1 MSYGLIY
8 TVPFATLD
16 NVPCM
21 VEIEKEGYVGET
33 IELIAG
39 ETPFTVDISDDEFL
53 YVPTRF
59 STAKLQIVGS
69 DYLRNL
75 FSTAYQQYRVTFKK
89 DGIITWCGFIKP
101 ELYTQDYTSETFV
114 LEIECISAM
123 SVLEF
128 IDYTTE
134 GDSKKFVSLWY
145 ILQRCISIAAGQY
158 NSVIIPH
165 VYASSKAAYSTG
177 ENVLEDMTLSEQD
190 FFDEDNKPMKFK
202 EVLEEVCKFFNWT
215 CADWKGDL
223 YFVDVDHIGTYH
235 KYNVVM
241 ASKVDVQINELL
253 VQDMGFSGANHALD
267 ILPGYNKVS
276 VLCSNYKADKTLPK
290 ENFNAM
296 EIMNEI
302 AVGVTELP
310 DGSTRRA
317 RILILLPTLYDAH
330 RYMWA
335 GADSEDGV
343 LKKGWNEISEEYY
356 RSLSA
361 NDAYRI
367 AGCHFLKR
375 CDIQI
380 KDGKSTV
387 YNYDYTDILYINSY
401 QYTGGGYYGSTLDI
415 AAHLTDKTKPLLV
428 IGKQS
433 ACSLYSNGVFALK
446 IEIGINA
453 VITNEKVSL
462 GNPIIYLELKV
473 GDFYYDGNK
482 WTMEKSY
489 FSLEF
494 ENKDRNFEKGTRL
507 NAPNTK
513 TLDMPYNGA
522 EGYLIPL
529 PDAGLAGAPQL
540 SVLGFYSYA
549 KSTDHW
555 EKDYYAACYIY
566 DLSLT
571 FFKKDSET
579 YIIDDSGNEDRTYE
593 NVLNENYINELD
605 KIEFKISSNNNDGA
619 CYSKVMLGSDY
630 LTDNLYNIILD
641 ETIRP
646 EEMMITRCI
655 NHYST
660 TRIKLTQEIKERAN
674 LSPNTRLSDTF
685 LVSKKFINAGGSI
698 DYKMNRFECIMIEV

>member
-16 NVPCM
+16 NVPCV
-21 VEIEKEGYVGET
+21 VEIEKEGYVGES

-53 YVPTRF
+53 YTPTRF

-190 FFDEDNKPMKFK
+190 FFDEDDKPMKFK
-202 EVLEEVCKFFNWT
+202 EVLEEVCKFLNWT

-223 YFVDVDHIGTYH
+223 YFVDVDHYGVYH
-235 KYNVVM
+235 KYDRALMN
-241 ASKVDVQINELL
+241 KIDIQINEMTA
-253 VQDMGFSGANHALD
+253 QNIGFAGSNHSLD
-267 ILPGYNKVS
+267 ILPGYNKVT
-276 VLCSNYKADKTLPK
+276 VKCSNYSVGQMLPEEDFNNLEELSTRDDKTTDNKKVCRSKFLY
-290 ENFNAM
+290 
-296 EIMNEI
+296 
-302 AVGVTELP
+302 P
-310 DGSTRRA
+310 DA
-317 RILILLPTLYDAH
+317 WNCVLY
-330 RYMWA
+330 
-335 GADSEDGV
+335 
-343 LKKGWNEISEEYY
+343 
-356 RSLSA
+356 
-361 NDAYRI
+361 
-367 AGCHFLKR
+367 
-375 CDIQI
+375 
-380 KDGKSTV
+380 KDGEIIDNKLLSSV
-387 YNYDYTDILYINSY
+387 K
-401 QYTGGGYYGSTLDI
+401 DI
-415 AAHLTDKTKPLLV
+415 APSLDGAMLMKYCVYDQEKDPNGNWIPKIHDYSFIDAIRIRFPIKGTPGAFNLINYKVLTFK
-428 IGKQS
+428 GAS
-433 ACSLYSNGVFALK
+433 ATYMDCAL
-446 IEIGINA
+446 GINA
-453 VITNEKVSL
+453 TVKVIKDDNMLPWGNSAAGHGRNSIRCQIRIGNEYY
-462 GNPIIYLELKV
+462 GNHSGDQFYDFAWAEDPENFVILKLDSWNNDGKLEWL
-473 GDFYYDGNK
+473 
-482 WTMEKSY
+482 T
-489 FSLEF
+489 L
-494 ENKDRNFEKGTRL
+494 
-507 NAPNTK
+507 PNDK
-513 TLDMPYNGA
+513 TLDMPYNGLSGLIVPIDRPISGEFEFNLFVYDRNGDGSSGDM
-522 EGYLIPL
+522 EGVIIK
-529 PDAGLAGAPQL
+529 DF
-540 SVLGFYSYA
+540 SV
-549 KSTDHW
+549 KIQN
-555 EKDYYAACYIY
+555 KDNVSKL
-566 DLSLT
+566 DNNS
-571 FFKKDSET
+571 
-579 YIIDDSGNEDRTYE
+579 DRTYE

-605 KIEFKISSNNNDGA
+605 DIEFKISSYNEDGA

-630 LTDNLYNIILD
+630 LTDNLYNYILD

-660 TRIKLTQEIKERAN
+660 TRIKLTQEIKERADI
-674 LSPNTRLSDTF
+674 SPNTRLSDTF